1 MLRYLLITDIFHTF
15 FDAIFL
21 NNILDYGEPKL
32 MSILTNLSSSGDA
45 LTIKIIGKFQF
56 PLASEFR
63 RAYTDIDQVQEY
75 TLDLKDSDY
84 LDSSALGMIIALWE
98 FVERNKNRIKI
109 INANDEVIQ
118 ILESAN
124 FDQLVTLP

>member
-1 MLRYLLITDIFHTF
+1 
-15 FDAIFL
+15 
-21 NNILDYGEPKL
+21 
-32 MSILTNLSSSGDA
+32 MSILTNLSDSGDT

-63 RAYTDIDQVQEY
+63 RAYTDIDPVQDY
-75 TLDLKDSDY
+75 ALDLQDSDY

-98 FVERNKNRIKI
+98 FVERDKNRIKI
-109 INANDEVIQ
+109 INANEEVIQ

-124 FDQLVTLP
+124 FDQLVTMS

>member
-1 MLRYLLITDIFHTF
+1 
-15 FDAIFL
+15 
-21 NNILDYGEPKL
+21 
-32 MSILTNLSSSGDA
+32 MSILTNISADGNS

-63 RAYTDIDQVQEY
+63 RAYTEIDQVKEY
-75 TLDLKDSDY
+75 VLDLKDSEY

-98 FVERNKNRIKI
+98 FVERNKSRIKI
-109 INANDEVIQ
+109 INANEEVTQ
-118 ILESAN
+118 ILQSAN

>member
-1 MLRYLLITDIFHTF
+1 MQTCLQIIYYIGVPI
-15 FDAIFL
+15 
-21 NNILDYGEPKL
+21 L
-32 MSILTNLSSSGDA
+32 MSILTKLSDSGDV

-56 PLASEFR
+56 PMASDFR
-63 RAYTDIDQVQEY
+63 KAYTDIDQVQEY
-75 TLDLKDSDY
+75 VLDLEDSDY

-109 INANDEVIQ
+109 INANEEVIQ

-124 FDQLVTLP
+124 FDQLVTLR

>member
-1 MLRYLLITDIFHTF
+1 
-15 FDAIFL
+15 
-21 NNILDYGEPKL
+21 
-32 MSILTNLSSSGDA
+32 MSILTSISDDGNV

-63 RAYTDIDQVQEY
+63 RAYTDTDQVQNY
-75 TLDLKDSDY
+75 VLDLQDSEY

-98 FVERNKNRIKI
+98 FVERNKERIKI
-109 INANDEVIQ
+109 INANTEVTQ
-118 ILESAN
+118 ILQSAN

>member
-1 MLRYLLITDIFHTF
+1 
-15 FDAIFL
+15 
-21 NNILDYGEPKL
+21 
-32 MSILTNLSSSGDA
+32 MSILTNLSDSGDV

-56 PLASEFR
+56 PLAFEFR
-63 RAYTDIDQVQEY
+63 RAYTDIDQVQNY
-75 TLDLKDSDY
+75 ILDLKDSDY

-98 FVERNKNRIKI
+98 FVERNKSRIKI
-109 INANDEVIQ
+109 VNANEDIIQ

>member
-1 MLRYLLITDIFHTF
+1 
-15 FDAIFL
+15 
-21 NNILDYGEPKL
+21 
-32 MSILTNLSSSGDA
+32 MSILTSTSDDGNV

-63 RAYTDIDQVQEY
+63 RSYTDIAQVQEY
-75 TLDLKDSDY
+75 VLDLKDSEY

-98 FVERNKNRIKI
+98 FVERNRERIKI
-109 INANDEVIQ
+109 INANDEVTH

>member
-1 MLRYLLITDIFHTF
+1 
-15 FDAIFL
+15 
-21 NNILDYGEPKL
+21 
-32 MSILTNLSSSGDA
+32 MSILTDLSDDGNS

-63 RAYTDIDQVQEY
+63 RAYTDIEQVRDY
-75 TLDLKDSDY
+75 ILDLKDSEY

-98 FVERNKNRIKI
+98 FVERNKSRIKI
-109 INANDEVIQ
+109 INANEEVTQ